1 MIRVSGEFIKKGR
14 KLGIIREIIPVA
26 TTARRAQLAIKA
38 LRDPDDSLASVCNTV
53 RQSIADTIEDSSKD
67 IDRLRSALANF
78 ADQKNWHSE
87 AGLLQWIGKRNAIEF
102 AQSVLDGE

>member
-1 MIRVSGEFIKKGR
+1 MIKVSGEFIKKGR
-14 KLGIIREIIPVA
+14 ELGIIREAA
-26 TTARRAQLAIKA
+26 TVESAQRAIKA
-38 LRDPDDSLASVCNTV
+38 LRKPDASLASVCNTV
-53 RQSIADTIEDSSKD
+53 CQSIADVIEDSGSEAE
-67 IDRLRSALANF
+67 RLRNALANF